1 MFANRVEGGVAGF
14 VHAHHFVGKAKHG
27 LFNLGEGRG
36 VRAGF
41 QRIGF
46 FVADTGGL
54 ADAFMGDDFVV
65 RIAQNTRAGNG
76 DFAEDRV
83 QRAAITDGV
92 AHFGVAF
99 KVRWRMRHH
108 PENVFVVELVEQF
121 ARAVV
126 FRRGVDIINARHLRL
141 PGMKWIFQVSHEGE
155 RYQATCRFTRNR
167 RLVLEGGIFHHP
179 RIIFFRQPEGEAMV
193 IGYIGIGD
201 MGGPMARNILKA
213 GFDVVVCDLDPVK
226 VDALVADGA
235 TAADTPEAV
244 ASQADIV
251 MACLNTV
258 AASHAV
264 AKAVSGGSA
273 VRIFVDQSTTGPTV
287 AKELRSYFEGTD
299 IQMVDAPVSGMIEK
313 AVDGTLTVIS
323 SGPESAF
330 NDVKPLFDAMGSNVF
345 WLGDIPGG
353 GQMMKVLNN
362 YINNVQAVGT
372 SEGVTMGLKF
382 GLDPQT
388 MFNVLNVS
396 TGRNSQTEGKLAEA
410 VITGV
415 FSGGANMKISQKDIG
430 LGVEEGERMG
440 AATNAGRAA
449 RDTYNQAIADGGDK
463 ERSTAI
469 LKHVALKA
477 GVTVEKP

>member
-1 MFANRVEGGVAGF
+1 M
-14 VHAHHFVGKAKHG
+14 
-27 LFNLGEGRG
+27 
-36 VRAGF
+36 
-41 QRIGF
+41 
-46 FVADTGGL
+46 
-54 ADAFMGDDFVV
+54 M
-65 RIAQNTRAGNG
+65 
-76 DFAEDRV
+76 
-83 QRAAITDGV
+83 
-92 AHFGVAF
+92 
-99 KVRWRMRHH
+99 
-108 PENVFVVELVEQF
+108 
-121 ARAVV
+121 
-126 FRRGVDIINARHLRL
+126 
-141 PGMKWIFQVSHEGE
+141 
-155 RYQATCRFTRNR
+155 
-167 RLVLEGGIFHHP
+167 
-179 RIIFFRQPEGEAMV
+179 

-213 GFDVVVCDLDPVK
+213 GNDVLVYDIQQDK
-226 VDALVADGA
+226 VDALVAAGA
-235 TAADTPEAV
+235 KAADSVEDV
-244 ASQADIV
+244 ANQAEIV
-251 MACLNTV
+251 MVCLNTV

-264 AKAVSGGSA
+264 AKVVSGGSA

-299 IQMVDAPVSGMIEK
+299 IQMIDAPVSGMIEK

-323 SGPESAF
+323 SGPKEAF
-330 NDVKPLFDAMGSNVF
+330 DAVKPAFEAMGENVF
-345 WLGDIPGG
+345 WLGDLPGG

-382 GLDPQT
+382 GLNAQT
-388 MFNVLNVS
+388 MFDILNVS

-449 RDTYNQAIADGGDK
+449 RDTYDQAIADGGDK